1 MKKYIIIFYSISFVF
16 ISSCTRNE
24 KITIEKN
31 NNRNLVKS
39 CKNIDSILRSE
50 IKLFDYDGENIEDEI
65 KKLSNEYPY
74 FFKDT
79 LKFFFRDIARDLNY
93 NIIYDSV
100 FVKLNKLDNIY
111 DDVYNGFCIL
121 KKYFSE
127 FQPRLVTMIDDDIID
142 TFSPPFN
149 PIAFDKINNI
159 ILIQLQWFL
168 GKDHVFYS
176 NRPQP
181 IPEYLTQ
188 RYQSKYIAPMIFQ
201 SISNS
206 YMKQNNKEDLLSAI
220 INKAKPYLFSE
231 IMLPHLSDSIIF
243 GASKNDIDFFNK
255 NANMVW
261 KYILENEYLFSG
273 ESSLKQQFIT
283 PSSSNH
289 LGTPGRFGVWIGWQ
303 ILRSYYNNNNKS
315 LEEVLGETNYLKL
328 LNESNYKP

>member
-1 MKKYIIIFYSISFVF
+1 MKKYIIIFYSLSFVF
-16 ISSCTRNE
+16 LSSCNRNT
-24 KITIEKN
+24 KITTEKN
-31 NNRNLVKS
+31 NNRDLVKS

-50 IKLFDYDGENIEDEI
+50 IKLFDYDGENIEAEI
-65 KKLSNEYPY
+65 KKLSGEHPY

-79 LKFFFRDIARDLNY
+79 LKNFFLDIANDINY

-100 FVKLNKLDNIY
+100 YVKFNKLENIY
-111 DDVYNGFCIL
+111 KDVNNGLCIFN
-121 KKYFSE
+121 KYFSN

-176 NRPQP
+176 NRAQP

-188 RYQSKYIAPMIFQ
+188 RYQSQYIVPMIFQ
-201 SISNS
+201 SISHS
-206 YMKQNNKEDLLSAI
+206 YIKQNNKEDLLSTI
-220 INKAKPYLFSE
+220 INKAKPFLFSE
-231 IMLPHLSDSIIF
+231 IMLPHFPDSIIF
-243 GASKNDIDFFNK
+243 GASKKDVDFFNK
-255 NANMVW
+255 NAHMVW

-283 PSSSNH
+283 PSNSNH

>member
-16 ISSCTRNE
+16 FLSCNRNE

-50 IKLFDYDGENIEDEI
+50 IKLFDFDGENIEAEI
-65 KKLSNEYPY
+65 KKLSNEHPY

-79 LKFFFRDIARDLNY
+79 LKNFFRDIANDINY

-100 FVKLNKLDNIY
+100 FVKFNKLENIY
-111 DDVYNGFCIL
+111 KDVNIGLCIFN
-121 KKYFSE
+121 KYFPN

-176 NRPQP
+176 NRAQP

-188 RYQSKYIAPMIFQ
+188 RYQSQYIAPMIFQ

-206 YMKQNNKEDLLSAI
+206 YMKQNNKEDFLTSI
-220 INKAKPYLFSE
+220 INEAKPYLFSE
-231 IMLPHLSDSIIF
+231 IMLPHLTDSIIF

-255 NANMVW
+255 NVHMVW

-273 ESSLKQQFIT
+273 ESNLKQQFIT

-315 LEEVLGETNYLKL
+315 LKEVLEETNYLKL